1 MSSEEYLRWQ
11 ALLYKVA
18 KRYVGINNLYDL
30 EDLIQIGSI
39 GLAKG
44 LESYNPTLDIPLK
57 NWLYRNVAWT
67 ICRELDKNKSIDAP
81 MSLYTPL
88 GEDEDTTL
96 EEIIADDNV
105 DVEEEVCDRLIKDI
119 YISEIEKYITDKKK
133 LNICLMRWF
142 EGCSYNYIERVLECK
157 NISGIIRES
166 RMHLVS
172 RSRLFKEEYRRIKHI
187 SEYETERVALI

>member
-1 MSSEEYLRWQ
+1 MSNDEYLQWQ
-11 ALLYKVA
+11 GLLYKVA

-67 ICRELDKNKSIDAP
+67 IYRELDKNKSIDAP

-105 DVEEEVCDRLIKDI
+105 DVEA
-119 YISEIEKYITDKKK
+119 EIEDKIMYDVYKK
-133 LNICLMRWF
+133 ECQRMLSEDKFQVCYLRWF
-142 EGCSYNYIERVLECK
+142 ENYSYKAIEKVTEK
-157 NISGIIRES
+157 NNISNILIDC
-166 RMHLVS
+166 RMRLIT
-172 RSRLFKEEYRRIKHI
+172 RSPLFKNEYMKIIGVDEFRNPANMTI
-187 SEYETERVALI
+187 